1 MLVVALAAQDGDGRL
16 LMQQR
21 PTGKHHAGLWEFPGG
36 KVEASEKPKE
46 ALARE
51 IREELAIT
59 LDPGNLEPAGFAESV
74 ASDGHTPIVLLL
86 YKATHFDGEIA
97 AQEGQAWGWFASTE
111 AARLPL
117 APMDARL
124 LAGLS
129 G

>member
-1 MLVVALAAQDGDGRL
+1 MLVVALAAQDGKGRL

-21 PTGKHHAGLWEFPGG
+21 PAGKHHAGLWEFPGG
-36 KVEASEKPKE
+36 KVEDAENPRE

-51 IREELAIT
+51 IREELAIE
-59 LDPGNLEPAGFAESV
+59 LHPGNLEPAGFAESV
-74 ASDGHTPIVLLL
+74 SSDGQTPIVLLL
-86 YKATHFDGEIA
+86 YRATHFDGEIA
-97 AQEGQAWGWFASTE
+97 AQEGQAWGWFGPAE
-111 AARLPL
+111 AAQLPL

>member
-1 MLVVALAAQDGDGRL
+1 MLVVALAAQDVEGRL

-21 PTGKHHAGLWEFPGG
+21 PAGKHHAGLWEFPGG
-36 KVEASEKPKE
+36 KVETYEIPRE

-59 LDPGNLEPAGFAESV
+59 LEPGNLEPAGFAEGV
-74 ASDGHTPIVLLL
+74 ASDGQTPIVLLL
-86 YKATHFDGEIA
+86 YKSTRFDGDIA
-97 AQEGQAWGWFASTE
+97 AQECQAWGWFARGE

-117 APMDARL
+117 APMDAQL

>member
-1 MLVVALAAQDGDGRL
+1 MLVVALAAQDGEGRL

-21 PTGKHHAGLWEFPGG
+21 PAGKHHAGLWEFPGG
-36 KVEASEKPKE
+36 KVEDVEIPRE
-46 ALARE
+46 ALVRE

-59 LDPGNLEPAGFAESV
+59 LDPSNLEPAGFAEGK
-74 ASDGHTPIVLLL
+74 ASDRQTPIVLLL
-86 YKATHFDGEIA
+86 YKATQFDGEIA
-97 AQEGQAWGWFASTE
+97 AQEGQAWAWFTSAE

>member
-1 MLVVALAAQDGDGRL
+1 MLVVALAARDGKGRL

-21 PTGKHHAGLWEFPGG
+21 PAGKHHAGLWEFPGG
-36 KVEASEKPKE
+36 KVEDLENPRE

-59 LDPGNLEPAGFAESV
+59 LGQGNLEPAGFAESV
-74 ASDGHTPIVLLL
+74 ASGGEMPIVLLL
-86 YKATHFDGEIA
+86 YRATHFDGEIA
-97 AQEGQAWGWFASTE
+97 AQEGQAWGWFAPEE

-117 APMDARL
+117 APMDAQL